1 MFGGI
6 GAQELVLLFLI
17 FLIWVALLIPYWK
30 IFTKAGFPGWY
41 SFSQVIP
48 ILNVIVLYFL
58 AFTEWPVHR
67 KLNQMKQNLDDNV
80 ATTQ

>member
-17 FLIWVALLIPYWK
+17 FLIWIALLIPYWK

-48 ILNVIVLYFL
+48 IVNVIVLYFL
-58 AFTEWPVHR
+58 AFT
-67 KLNQMKQNLDDNV
+67 Q
-80 ATTQ
+80 